1 MEPIRKGV
9 HVAAIT
15 PFTPEGAVDA
25 PYFVRLLAH
34 FEAQGA
40 QGVVVAGSTG
50 EGPSLSAPEKVQ
62 LYDLAVHGRGQLQVV
77 AGVLS
82 CSLDEALYLARHA
95 AKVGC
100 HALMVAPP
108 YYYAATLSGLIAFY
122 RAVLDAS
129 RLPVILYNIP
139 QRTRVKITSAL
150 VDALLEHPNL
160 HGIKDSSG
168 SVRALGG
175 FLKFAPRL
183 RIWVGEEKLLLRCLQ
198 GGGAGSI
205 SGLANVYLLRMVA
218 LFRAF
223 EQGRDGRG
231 LQMLIDVAADAIDAF
246 PAPANFKHALT
257 LEGFPETFVRPPL
270 TGLTD
275 AQRAQLEQVWH
286 SETLA
291 YASTHA

>member
-1 MEPIRKGV
+1 MQPIHAGV

-15 PFTPEGAVDA
+15 PFTADGTIDT

-62 LYDLAVHGRGQLQVV
+62 LYQLAVQAKGRLQVI

-82 CSLDEALYLARHA
+82 CSLDEALYLARQA
-95 AKVGC
+95 AKAGC
-100 HALMVAPP
+100 DALMVAPP
-108 YYYAATLSGLIAFY
+108 FYYPATLEGLIAFY

-139 QRTRVKITSAL
+139 QRTRVKLTPAL

-168 SVRALGG
+168 SVRALGQ
-175 FLKFAPRL
+175 FLKYAPRL
-183 RIWVGEEKLLLRCLQ
+183 RVWVGEEKLLTRCLQ

-205 SGLANVYLLRMVA
+205 SGLANVYLPRMVT
-218 LFRAF
+218 LCRAF
-223 EQGRDGRG
+223 EQGKECTGMQ
-231 LQMLIDVAADAIDAF
+231 LLIDAAADAIDAF
-246 PAPANFKHALT
+246 PAPANFKYVLALA
-257 LEGFPETFVRPPL
+257 GFPYASVRPPL
-270 TGLTD
+270 SDLTET
-275 AQRAQLEQVWH
+275 QRAQLERVWR
-286 SETLA
+286 EVV
-291 YASTHA
+291 